1 MACSTSVTSVP
12 ELTGAGASL
21 PVSSCDHIQN
31 AAAADSGCMRC
42 RAKKKEKGTTGAQ
55 KVRIYSIHSEERAL
69 HHILSNGR
77 ALYHVF
83 VYISNQG
90 GASPSGAAT

>member
-1 MACSTSVTSVP
+1 MYEVQ
-12 ELTGAGASL
+12 G
-21 PVSSCDHIQN
+21 Q
-31 AAAADSGCMRC
+31 
-42 RAKKKEKGTTGAQ
+42 KKKEKGTTGAQ